1 MTEYLLSAGICMAIV
16 SILLIGMAISNVSKE
31 QYTKRFFFFATS
43 CLVLTL
49 VVASSLSS
57 SANASQTG
65 NGVNRSDSE
74 DPTVYSATSTKKL
87 HKEPATLIKAIDGDT
102 VKLMYKG
109 QTMTFRLL
117 LVDTPETKH
126 PKKGVEKYGP
136 EASAFTKKIEVE
148 FDKGQRTDKY
158 GRGLAY
164 IYADGKM
171 VNEAL
176 VRQGLAKVA
185 YVYKPNN
192 THEQL
197 LRKSEAQA
205 KKEKLNIWSEDNAD
219 SGQ

>member
-31 QYTKRFFFFATS
+31 QYAKRFFFFATS

-57 SANASQTG
+57 SANASQTD
-65 NGVNRSDSE
+65 NGVNRSGSE

-109 QTMTFRLL
+109 QPMTFRLL
-117 LVDTPETKH
+117 LVDTPETKQ
-126 PKKGVEKYGP
+126 KMVEN
-136 EASAFTKKIEVE
+136 AKKIEVE